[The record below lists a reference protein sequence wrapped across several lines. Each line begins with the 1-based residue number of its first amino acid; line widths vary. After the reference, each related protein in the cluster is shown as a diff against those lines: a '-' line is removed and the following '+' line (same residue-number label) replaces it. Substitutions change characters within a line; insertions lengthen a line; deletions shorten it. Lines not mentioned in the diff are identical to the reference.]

1 MTRRRAPNPGGART
15 PSLDAVKARARQLGI
30 VLSRGG
36 KRRSLQ
42 QLMDAIRY
50 KTNKK

>member
-15 PSLDAVKARARQLGI
+15 ALDVVKTRARQLGI

-36 KRRSLQ
+36 KRRNLH
-42 QLMDAIRY
+42 QLEAAIRY
-50 KTNKK
+50 KTSKK